1 MDLSTQ
7 RKVTISQVKSYH
19 EILLRKGLSIDIPPD
34 EEIGKLPDPDLA
46 ILLKRLMD
54 LARTPTG

>member
-34 EEIGKLPDPDLA
+34 EEIEKLPDPDLA